1 MSARRP
7 NPAGGVGRR
16 RFATCRADGLTTPF
30 ERCNHG
36 YMNASWVLLIYRLP
50 REPSTPR
57 IAVWRKLKRLGVAQL
72 GDGLVGLP
80 LDARNRERLEW
91 IAEEVVEASG
101 TAAVWLAEPTS
112 RRHAR
117 AIVDE
122 LLAARGEEYR
132 QVVEDAAVAASLDDV
147 AARRRSLRRLR
158 RQLREIRRRDY
169 FPPPHRGRARA
180 AVERLA
186 DSITSADA
194 ASKARGTR

>member
-1 MSARRP
+1 MS
-7 NPAGGVGRR
+7 
-16 RFATCRADGLTTPF
+16 
-30 ERCNHG
+30 
-36 YMNASWVLLIYRLP
+36 ASWVLLVYRLP

-57 IAVWRKLKRLGVAQL
+57 ISVWRKLKRLGVAQL

-112 RRHAR
+112 RRHVR
-117 AIVDE
+117 TIVDE
-122 LLAARGEEYR
+122 LVAARGEEYR

-169 FPPPHRGRARA
+169 FPPPHRGRAHA

-186 DSITSADA
+186 NSITSADA
-194 ASKARGTR
+194 ASPARGTR